1 MLNKS
6 SHRSITYVHKE
17 NINKAINTHFFT
29 HLDPISSEIYE
40 VKSLKKHIIQNLP
53 VHLGL
58 SVYCESKVH
67 MLKFYYLFL
76 KKYLED
82 KCFTPL
88 FSDTDSIYVAISR
101 PTLDD
106 CVKPSLRKEYFTVK
120 RKWMPADSCNDH
132 FDKYLEC
139 KLNKK
144 EWKPSQCCQNFKKHE
159 NRTLALFKQEYQ
171 GQNSIS
177 LAPKSYFCSGEDG
190 NKSGSKG
197 VQIKQNNLSF
207 KDYQQVLETGIPK
220 TVQNVGFRSHKH
232 NMYTYKQKKFGLSN
246 FYTKRRVLNDGIH
259 TEPIDL

>member
-101 PTLDD
+101 PSLDD

-159 NRTLALFKQEYQ
+159 NRTLALF
-171 GQNSIS
+171 
-177 LAPKSYFCSGEDG
+177 
-190 NKSGSKG
+190 
-197 VQIKQNNLSF
+197 
-207 KDYQQVLETGIPK
+207 
-220 TVQNVGFRSHKH
+220 
-232 NMYTYKQKKFGLSN
+232 
-246 FYTKRRVLNDGIH
+246 
-259 TEPIDL
+259 